1 MSKLLSVLNIANL
14 ELKNRVVMPPMC
26 MYEVRTEDG
35 RVQAFHHAHYGQRAI
50 GQPALIIIEAT
61 AVEADGRL
69 SNRDL
74 GLWEDVQLEG
84 FKNLV
89 YELKGYGVKIGVQL
103 SHGGRKS
110 RDAICPIAPSAVG
123 FSDEY
128 KLPKEMSMEDIKR
141 VQKSFIEAAERA
153 AEAGV
158 DMIELHGAHG
168 YLINQFL
175 EKATNLRKDAYGG
188 SLENRYRFVGEILSE
203 LRQLYK
209 GSLWIRLSMSAYNKG
224 NQNTIEE
231 YQIIGSWL
239 ERDGVDCIDV
249 STGGLLNCPPDIEI
263 YPGYQSYYTQKMK
276 EAVKIPVSAV
286 GLISS
291 PELAEYILQN
301 NHADLIEVGRELIA
315 NPNWISLAASKLGDK
330 TWEAYNNSYKRAL
343 VRQS

>member
-1 MSKLLSVLNIANL
+1 M
-14 ELKNRVVMPPMC
+14 
-26 MYEVRTEDG
+26 
-35 RVQAFHHAHYGQRAI
+35 
-50 GQPALIIIEAT
+50 
-61 AVEADGRL
+61 
-69 SNRDL
+69 
-74 GLWEDVQLEG
+74 
-84 FKNLV
+84 V

-231 YQIIGSWL
+231 YQIIGS
-239 ERDGVDCIDV
+239 
-249 STGGLLNCPPDIEI
+249 GL
-263 YPGYQSYYTQKMK
+263 K
-276 EAVKIPVSAV
+276 EM
-286 GLISS
+286 
-291 PELAEYILQN
+291 ELT
-301 NHADLIEVGRELIA
+301 V
-315 NPNWISLAASKLGDK
+315 
-330 TWEAYNNSYKRAL
+330 
-343 VRQS
+343 